1 MGPRQAHAVVNL
13 PMHKRTTDPAK
24 AFEVT
29 AVWDPEASVW
39 VAESNDIPGL
49 VAEADSMDQLVPELE
64 KIIPALI
71 TENHVKNP
79 SGRRV
84 DYHIV
89 AHITNSIDIPGLA

>member
-1 MGPRQAHAVVNL
+1 
-13 PMHKRTTDPAK
+13 
-24 AFEVT
+24 
-29 AVWDPEASVW
+29 
-39 VAESNDIPGL
+39 
-49 VAEADSMDQLVPELE
+49 VAEAASMDQLVLELE

-89 AHITNSIDIPGLA
+89 AHIKNSIDIPGLA